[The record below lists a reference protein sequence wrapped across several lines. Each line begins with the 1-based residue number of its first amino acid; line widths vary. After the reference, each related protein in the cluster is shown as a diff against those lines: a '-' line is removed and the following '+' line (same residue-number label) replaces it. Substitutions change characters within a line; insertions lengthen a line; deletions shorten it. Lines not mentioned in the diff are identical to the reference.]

1 MGEISTSYPNH
12 TMILFF
18 IQPVD
23 AHREQA
29 VTNTTFSSQRV
40 NGRVAPH
47 TRGVRRRY
55 SRAHAVGGG
64 DDACVMEDRH
74 EMIWWYWREEE
85 KEAGPPTS
93 VTSHAPLSSN
103 HVDKGFKARPEDVMG
118 NLQQQDRTDAQIE
131 HAYTHIDE
139 RRKEGKTGQA
149 ECQRSRRR
157 VVASSPWKGLRSGG
171 RTAAGQENSFWQRT

>member
-85 KEAGPPTS
+85 KEAGLATYLGNIAC
-93 VTSHAPLSSN
+93 TAL
-103 HVDKGFKARPEDVMG
+103 FKPRRQGVQGQAGGCDGKFATTGQDGRT
-118 NLQQQDRTDAQIE
+118 DRTCVYA
-131 HAYTHIDE
+131 H
-139 RRKEGKTGQA
+139 R
-149 ECQRSRRR
+149 
-157 VVASSPWKGLRSGG
+157 
-171 RTAAGQENSFWQRT
+171 